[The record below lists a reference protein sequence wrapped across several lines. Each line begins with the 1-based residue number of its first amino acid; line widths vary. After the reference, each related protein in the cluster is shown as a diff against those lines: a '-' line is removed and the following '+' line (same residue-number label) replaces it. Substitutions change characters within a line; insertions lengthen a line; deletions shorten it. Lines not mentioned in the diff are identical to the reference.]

1 MHKLKGPLLL
11 VLSFALVLVLVAG
24 ACAPAAAPEEEVAP
38 PLKIGQLNTFTGG
51 LSYFG
56 EVHRKASTLAVD
68 HINLAG
74 GVLGSVV
81 TIVARDTQTTPL
93 VGVDAARALVDIDKV
108 VAIVGAL
115 SSGVSIAVAESV
127 TVPNGILQISAA
139 STSPALTVLAD
150 NDFLFRTTV
159 SDAAQGVILGRLA
172 RELGYSSASALYIN
186 NAYGQGLAEQFK
198 TTFEEEGG
206 MVLELVPHEEVQPT
220 YVSELSRAT
229 EGNPDVLV
237 AISYPGQAEV
247 YLREALEGA
256 YISTF
261 LLVDGTKSAAMNETV
276 GWDKLEGTYG
286 TAPGVEATAEG
297 QVFREAYL
305 SAFAVELP
313 SEPYIDTTYDAVVLI
328 ALAAEKAGTTTDSA
342 AIRDA
347 LRDIANP
354 PGEIVGPGV
363 DGIKRALELIR
374 QGKDINYEGAG
385 GSQDFDANG
394 DVFTTIEIWKIEGGA
409 IVSVRFELP

>member
-1 MHKLKGPLLL
+1 MYKLKGVFRLALL
-11 VLSFALVLVLVAG
+11 VAVVLTLVAG
-24 ACAPAAAPEEEVAP
+24 ACAPPPAVEVP
-38 PLKIGQLNTFTGG
+38 PLKIGQLNTFTGT

-56 EVHRKASTLAVD
+56 EVHRKAATLAVD

-115 SSGVSIAVAESV
+115 ASGVTIPVAESV

-139 STSPALTVLAD
+139 STSPAITGLDD

-159 SDAAQGVILGRLA
+159 SDAAQGVVLGRLA

-186 NAYGQGLAEQFK
+186 NAYGEGLAEQFK

-206 MVLELVPHEEVQPT
+206 TVLELVPHEDVQPT
-220 YVSELSRAT
+220 YVSELSLAT
-229 EGNPDVLV
+229 AGNPDVLV
-237 AISYPGQAEV
+237 AISYPGHAEV

-261 LLVDGTKSAAMNETV
+261 LFVDGTKSVAMNETV
-276 GWDKLEGTYG
+276 GWDNLEGTYG
-286 TAPGVEATAEG
+286 TSAGAVVTAEG

-313 SEPYIDTTYDAVVLI
+313 PEPYIDTTYDAVVLI

-347 LRDIANP
+347 LRDVANP
-354 PGEIVGPGV
+354 PGEIVSPGV

-374 QGKDINYEGAG
+374 EGKDINYEGAG

-394 DVFTTIEIWKIEGGA
+394 DVISTIEIWRIEGGA
-409 IVSVRFELP
+409 IVSIRFELP